1 MAVFITGGHGHIGS
15 WAAKYLIGEGEDVI
29 LFDTNPV
36 VPDCL
41 KPVADK
47 LRFIQGSVMDF
58 PQMADVFQRYRDDID
73 GIIHTVG
80 VMGELVL
87 ENPHGNVNLN
97 IAGTH
102 NVLEIARQFEI
113 PKVVYTST
121 GAVYGE
127 VSGII
132 AEDAAPVNPS
142 DLYGATKA
150 SCEFLGRQYAQTFG
164 FDFRIARVYFCYGA
178 GKLPSRFI
186 RLYRLAFGALEGL
199 SGLEM
204 DRGADQQLDFVYVED
219 AGRGTALLYQ
229 AENPPAQHLQYR
241 HRGPYHRGPHRRT
254 GPALFALR
262 CYRDAGAG
270 RPDETLRGAGHHPCQ
285 GRTGIRTPVRRG
297 GRHSPLRGLDA
308 GAGVSAITAALVTPF
323 RNAPQQ
329 QRSKRLRFPPCGA
342 LFRHRPAIAS

>member
-41 KPVADK
+41 KPVAGK
-47 LRFIQGSVMDF
+47 WRFIQGSVTDY
-58 PQMADVFQRYRDDID
+58 PQMADVFRRYRDDID

-132 AEDAAPVNPS
+132 AEDAVPVNPS

-150 SCEFLGRQYAQTFG
+150 SCEFLGRQYAETFG

-199 SGLEM
+199 AGLEM
-204 DRGADQQLDFVYVED
+204 DRGADQQLDFVYIED

-229 AENPPAQHLQYR
+229 ADAPPHSIYNIATGVPTTVGRIAELAQHYSPFDVSVTLG
-241 HRGPYHRGPHRRT
+241 RGPLMKRCE
-254 GPALFALR
+254 ALDITRAREELGFEPRYDVEA
-262 CYRDAGAG
+262 
-270 RPDETLRGAGHHPCQ
+270 
-285 GRTGIRTPVRRG
+285 GIR
-297 GRHSPLRGLDA
+297 HY
-308 GAGVSAITAALVTPF
+308 AAWMQAQGF
-323 RNAPQQ
+323 RP
-329 QRSKRLRFPPCGA
+329 
-342 LFRHRPAIAS
+342 

>member
-15 WAAKYLIGEGEDVI
+15 WAAKYLIGEGEEVV

-41 KPVADK
+41 KPVAGK
-47 LRFIQGSVMDF
+47 LRFLQGSVMDF
-58 PQMADVFQRYRDDID
+58 PQMADVFRRYRDDID

-97 IAGTH
+97 IAGTN

-150 SCEFLGRQYAQTFG
+150 SCEFIGRQYAQTFG

-199 SGLEM
+199 AGLEM
-204 DRGADQQLDFVYVED
+204 DRGADQQLDFVYIED

-229 AENPPAQHLQYR
+229 ADAPPHSIYNIATGVPTTVGRIAELAQHYSPFDVSVTLG
-241 HRGPYHRGPHRRT
+241 RGPLMKRCE
-254 GPALFALR
+254 ALDITRAREELGFEPRYDVEA
-262 CYRDAGAG
+262 
-270 RPDETLRGAGHHPCQ
+270 
-285 GRTGIRTPVRRG
+285 GIR
-297 GRHSPLRGLDA
+297 HY
-308 GAGVSAITAALVTPF
+308 AAWMQAQGF
-323 RNAPQQ
+323 RP
-329 QRSKRLRFPPCGA
+329 
-342 LFRHRPAIAS
+342 

>member
-15 WAAKYLIGEGEDVI
+15 WAAKYLIGEGEEVV

-41 KPVADK
+41 KPVAGK
-47 LRFIQGSVMDF
+47 LRFLQGSVMDF
-58 PQMADVFQRYRDDID
+58 PQMADVFRRYRDDID

-150 SCEFLGRQYAQTFG
+150 SCEFLGRQYAETFG

-199 SGLEM
+199 AGLEM
-204 DRGADQQLDFVYVED
+204 DRGADQQLDFVYIED

-229 AENPPAQHLQYR
+229 ADAPPHSIYNIATGVPTTVGRIAELAQHYSPFDVSVTLG
-241 HRGPYHRGPHRRT
+241 RGPLMKRCE
-254 GPALFALR
+254 ALDITRAREELGFEPRYDVEA
-262 CYRDAGAG
+262 
-270 RPDETLRGAGHHPCQ
+270 
-285 GRTGIRTPVRRG
+285 GIR
-297 GRHSPLRGLDA
+297 HY
-308 GAGVSAITAALVTPF
+308 AAWMQAQGF
-323 RNAPQQ
+323 RP
-329 QRSKRLRFPPCGA
+329 
-342 LFRHRPAIAS
+342 